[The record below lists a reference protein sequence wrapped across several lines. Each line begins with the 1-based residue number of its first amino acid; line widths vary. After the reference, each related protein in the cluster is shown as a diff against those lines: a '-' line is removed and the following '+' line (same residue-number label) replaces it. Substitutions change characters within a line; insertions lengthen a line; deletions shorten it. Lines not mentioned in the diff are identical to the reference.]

1 MTHSQP
7 IGDLSHYLRE
17 ARRTPLLGREQE
29 LDLALRWRRQGDR
42 RAAEMLIH
50 AHLRDVIAIARSYR
64 RYGVPQAELIA
75 EGNFGMVQALHKFD
89 PERGLRFMTYAA
101 YWVRSCVI
109 DYVIRTWSIVGGGSS
124 KTFFRLRRERRQ
136 VSGLLAEGDE
146 ADSLIA
152 KRIGVSAKRVASMM
166 QRIDARNV
174 SLDIRSSDSTSRPL
188 ELLLAPDDQEQEL
201 SDREAQHG
209 VAEAVLRAVS
219 GLDQRERFIAE
230 CRLMA
235 DPAEELSLADIG
247 RHFGVS
253 RERARQLEART
264 KRKLGASIAAFGNA
278 IVRERL
284 PRARPSNAVGAPAA

>member
-1 MTHSQP
+1 MSHSQP
-7 IGDLSHYLRE
+7 IGALNHYLRE
-17 ARRTPLLGREQE
+17 AERPPLLGREQE
-29 LDLALRWRRQGDR
+29 LDLAVRWRQQGDR
-42 RAAEMLIH
+42 RAADTLIH

-89 PERGLRFMTYAA
+89 PERGLRFMTYAT

-124 KTFFRLRRERRQ
+124 KIFFKLRRERRQ
-136 VSGLLAEGDE
+136 VSGLLAEGAQ

-152 KRIGVSAKRVASMM
+152 TRMGVSTKRLEAMA
-166 QRIDARNV
+166 QRLDARSV
-174 SLDIRSSDSTSRPL
+174 SLDVGSWDSTGRSS
-188 ELLLAPDDQEQEL
+188 EFLLAPDDQEREL
-201 SDREAQHG
+201 SDREAQHS
-209 VAEAVLRAVS
+209 VAEAVLRALS
-219 GLDQRERFIAE
+219 RLDRRERYIAE

-235 DPAEELSLADIG
+235 DPGEEVSLADIG

-264 KRKLGASIAAFGNA
+264 KRKLGASIATFGNA
-278 IVRERL
+278 VVRERL
-284 PRARPSNAVGAPAA
+284 HQLRT